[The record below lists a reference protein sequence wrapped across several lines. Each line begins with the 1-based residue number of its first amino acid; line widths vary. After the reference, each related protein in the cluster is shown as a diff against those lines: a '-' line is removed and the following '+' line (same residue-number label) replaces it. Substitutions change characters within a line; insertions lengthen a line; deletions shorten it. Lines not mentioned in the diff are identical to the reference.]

1 MLKKIDNINVCFEYL
16 KGNNNKTIV
25 FLHGF
30 MGNLSSFSFFCKI
43 FNNFGYNILNIDL
56 TNHGFSNLPNNF
68 TIYDYANVV
77 NNLILKLKIE
87 NPILIGHSFGGRII
101 MILASMY
108 NYKNKLIF
116 VSSAGIK
123 PKFSLKTKVKILQYK
138 INKKLVILK
147 LKDKKV
153 LNKFGSEEYKTLS
166 KNMQQVFI
174 NIVNEDLKYLLNNIA
189 NKTLILYG
197 KRDKDTPPY
206 MAKIMHRNIK
216 NSKLLKLE
224 GNHFAYIQDAQ
235 NFIKLVKDFI
245 EKENLC

>member
-1 MLKKIDNINVCFEYL
+1 MFKEIDNIKVCYECL
-16 KGNNNKTIV
+16 KGSNNKTLV

-30 MGNLSSFSFFCKI
+30 MGNLNSFSFFCKT

-56 TNHGFSNLPNNF
+56 SNYGFKNLPSNF

-77 NNLILKLKIE
+77 NKLILNLKIN

-108 NYKNKLIF
+108 NYKNKIVF

-123 PKFSLKTKVKILQYK
+123 PKFSFKTKVKILQYK

-153 LNKFGSEEYKTLS
+153 LNKFGSEEYKKLS

-174 NIVNEDLKYLLNNIA
+174 NVVNEDLKYLLKNIT
-189 NKTLILYG
+189 NDTLILYG
-197 KRDKDTPPY
+197 KKDIDTPPY

-224 GNHFAYIQDAQ
+224 GNHFAYLQDAQ